1 MRRSVFIITS
11 LVIGTLILC
20 AFFLGYDL
28 PTNWQY
34 AFERRGLK
42 IIAIVLVS
50 CAVAFSSITF
60 QTLTSNRILTPS
72 IMGFEA
78 VYLLFQTLLIFL
90 YGTKSFDH
98 VNSLENFFFSILLM
112 LGFAFALF
120 YFIFKKGKNNIFRLL
135 LIGLVL
141 GTLFHTISS
150 FLQLIIDPNEFLMLQ
165 GTMYA
170 TFNDINFS
178 LLWYALVVL
187 VVCFVVSAPKLKLL
201 NVILL
206 GRENAIN
213 LGVDYFKTVRFFLF
227 VIAIMVSVSTALVGP
242 IIFLGLLVSNLT
254 YELLKEY
261 KHQIIIPACS
271 LICIISI
278 LVAQFMVENIF
289 NFNASISIIINFIG
303 GIYFMYLL
311 LKTNKL

>member
-42 IIAIVLVS
+42 IIVIVLVS

-187 VVCFVVSAPKLKLL
+187 VVSFVVSAPKLKLL

-261 KHQIIIPACS
+261 KHQILIPACS

>member
-187 VVCFVVSAPKLKLL
+187 VVSFVASAPKLKLL